1 MIAGECLLPEAL
13 WGRERIGLVAA
24 VAGASASLRL
34 LLYQAPRGRGDGE
47 QGVLVQL
54 RDRLVDL
61 RVATR
66 QEVVVQGL
74 MVVVVL
80 VLARV
85 A

>member
-1 MIAGECLLPEAL
+1 M
-13 WGRERIGLVAA
+13 AA
-24 VAGASASLRL
+24 VASAGASRRL
-34 LLYQAPRGRGDGE
+34 LLDQAPRGRGDWE

-66 QEVVVQGL
+66 QEVVVVQGL